1 MVALVGSKT
10 HPSCNRAMEGFQVG
24 FQTEDGGQKGPL
36 AFERR
41 RSGRGCAGRKSNL
54 CLAFERQRGDG
65 GVWCQW
71 RGVDPGGGVNRGW
84 WCQNEGW
91 CQRNVLVGS
100 KPCSSSVEQGNVGG
114 GGARE
119 VVVTKGGGG

>member
-1 MVALVGSKT
+1 MVAKKALS
-10 HPSCNRAMEGFQVG
+10 HS
-24 FQTEDGGQKGPL
+24 
-36 AFERR
+36 
-41 RSGRGCAGRKSNL
+41 S
-54 CLAFERQRGDG
+54 DG
-65 GVWCQW
+65 GVAEVVLEEKATSVSHLSD
-71 RGVDPGGGVNRGW
+71 RGVMVVFGVNGGGVDPGGGVNRGW

-100 KPCSSSVEQGNVGG
+100 KPYSSSVEQGNIGG